1 MLESFKMINNFIE
14 AIEEESNDLRIKII
28 RLAEALGL
36 SMDEICD
43 RFNNEIEKLDINFD
57 IKKRLKANIK
67 NDFCGSVH

>member
-1 MLESFKMINNFIE
+1 MINNFIE

-36 SMDEICD
+36 SMDEICN
-43 RFNNEIEKLDINFD
+43 RFNNQIEKLDISID
-57 IKKRLKANIK
+57 KKKSLMVNIK